1 MPLSLVPQVFYDII
15 ARVAPALVLVVAW
28 YTTILGPGRA
38 IDTITANQNTF
49 SFWSFGLLV
58 MLSYILGFA
67 LGQLSSL
74 TIRRIK
80 RRTMRDRRAGYRRS
94 CVREI
99 NRIRKGLWELK
110 ELGFKAENL
119 PSVYA
124 MHDHVRLHS
133 DSEAYRLLKLRAEV
147 RLCEVLFIGFLFLPV
162 INILCWINDSRS
174 FMLDRAVLEL
184 ALIVAIVAFWKSSE
198 RFEAFYIL
206 GTCRSWLL
214 LNFPVGPLKEKEAS
228 EDKSE

>member
-1 MPLSLVPQVFYDII
+1 MPLSLIPQIFYDII
-15 ARVAPALVLVVAW
+15 ARVVPALVLVVAW

-38 IDTITANQNTF
+38 IDTITANQDTF

-67 LGQLSSL
+67 LDQLSSL

-94 CVREI
+94 CIRET
-99 NRIRKGLWELK
+99 NRIRKSFEESK
-110 ELGFKAENL
+110 LGFEEKDL
-119 PSVYA
+119 PSVHA

-147 RLCEVLFIGFLFLPV
+147 RLCEVLFLGFLFLPV
-162 INILCWINDSRS
+162 INILCWVNDSRS

-184 ALIVAIVAFWKSSE
+184 ALIVAVVAFWKSSE

-206 GTCRSWLL
+206 STCRSWLL